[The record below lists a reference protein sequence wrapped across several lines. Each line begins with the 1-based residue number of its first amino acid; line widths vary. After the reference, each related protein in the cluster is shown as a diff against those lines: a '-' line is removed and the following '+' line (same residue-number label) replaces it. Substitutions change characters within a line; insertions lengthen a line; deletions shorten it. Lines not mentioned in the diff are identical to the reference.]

1 MGNGFSRLTSNKK
14 KKEILVFGLGL
25 IPKEGLPEIKI
36 RYNRSSKVF
45 LGKVSHSKD
54 VADFIRRIYSRGIL
68 QLQEGFIVLYLNRA
82 NEILGYYKHSIGG
95 IAGTV
100 ADVRLIYAT
109 ALISAS
115 VAIVLA
121 HNHPSGNLNAS
132 QADID
137 LTRKI
142 KEAGKVLDIALLD
155 HLIITKTGY
164 FSFADEGML

>member
-1 MGNGFSRLTSNKK
+1 MKHISKLKSYKK
-14 KKEILVFGLGL
+14 KKEVLVFGLGL
-25 IPKEGLPEIKI
+25 IPKEGVPEIKI
-36 RYNRSSKVF
+36 RYNRSLKVF

-82 NEILGYYKHSIGG
+82 NEILGYYKHSVGG

-109 ALISAS
+109 ALASAS

-121 HNHPSGNLNAS
+121 HNHPSGNLKAS

-155 HLIITKTGY
+155 HLIITKSSY
-164 FSFADEGML
+164 LSFADEGMI

>member
-1 MGNGFSRLTSNKK
+1 MRKNSSRLKSY
-14 KKEILVFGLGL
+14 KKEKEVIVFGLGL
-25 IPKEGLPEIKI
+25 IPKEGVPEIKI
-36 RYNRSSKVF
+36 RYNRSPKIF

-54 VADFIRRIYSRGIL
+54 VADFIRRVYSRGTL

-82 NEILGYYKHSIGG
+82 NEILGYYKHSVGG

-100 ADVRLIYAT
+100 ADLRLIYAT
-109 ALISAS
+109 ALASAS
-115 VAIVLA
+115 VATILA
-121 HNHPSGNLNAS
+121 HNHPSGNLKAS

-137 LTRKI
+137 ITRKI
-142 KEAGKVLDIALLD
+142 KEAGKILDIALLD

>member
-1 MGNGFSRLTSNKK
+1 MGNRFSKLASYKK
-14 KKEILVFGLGL
+14 EKEILVFGLGL

-36 RYNRSSKVF
+36 RYNRSAKVF

-115 VAIVLA
+115 VAVVLA
-121 HNHPSGNLNAS
+121 HNHPSGNHNAS

-164 FSFADEGML
+164 FSFADEGIL